1 MKDSSSSIKDRIIKS
16 LCDKKLLVENDIQKA
31 LKLQKEKGGKLGDI
45 LVGMGLVSRSQLT
58 SALAKELGIPPID
71 ISRYQI
77 APEVIKI
84 VPKKI
89 VKTYRVMPISR
100 MGNFLTLAI
109 ADPLDV
115 FATDDISLL
124 TGCKIGVVIA
134 NDKDIDEAIAQ
145 YYETGAHDAI
155 EQVIDEMAP
164 HGETGDIEVVEDGSG
179 FVSSTQL
186 VKLTQEAPVVK
197 IANMLLSDGV
207 KKRAS
212 DILIEPQESALR
224 IRYRVDGILTE
235 GEQLPKR
242 IHSAVVSRLKVMA
255 NLDIAERRLPQDG
268 RFKAKLYGRK
278 VDFRVSIL
286 PSSNGEKVA
295 LRILDKSQAML
306 DLDKLGFEEETRE
319 KIKEAARKPHGMI
332 LSCGPTGCGKT
343 TTLYSIL
350 KYIDS
355 PEKNIITAE
364 DPVEYQLEG
373 INQLTVKPD
382 LNLTF
387 ANSLRSFLRQD
398 PDVIMVGE
406 IRDYETVD
414 VSIKAALTGHLVLST
429 LHTTTSSG
437 AMIRLVNMGVEPF
450 LITSSMIIVVA
461 QRLVRKI
468 CGDCKEPYKI
478 DDATAKKIG
487 LKLSGKNAAWKGKG
501 CKRCRGTGYEGRLGL
516 AEALVLTPEIKRMIL
531 GKTEEHKLRAEARRE
546 GMKTLRENG
555 MEKVARGLTTVEE
568 IFRVTIGDQDVPM
581 DAK

>member
-1 MKDSSSSIKDRIIKS
+1 MKDSSLSIKDRIIKS
-16 LCDKKLLVENDIQKA
+16 LCDKKLLVENDIEKA
-31 LKLQKEKGGKLGDI
+31 LKLQKEKGGKLSDI
-45 LVGMGLVSRSQLT
+45 LVGMGLISRSQLI
-58 SALAKELGIPPID
+58 SALARELGIPPID

-77 APEVIKI
+77 APEVIKL

-89 VKTYRVMPISR
+89 VKTYRVVPISK

-115 FATDDISLL
+115 FATDDLSAL
-124 TGCKIGVVIA
+124 TGCKISVVIA
-134 NDKDIDEAIAQ
+134 SDKDIDEAIVQ

-155 EQVIDEMAP
+155 EQVIEEMTP
-164 HGETGDIEVVEDGSG
+164 RGEISDIEVVEDGAG
-179 FVSSTQL
+179 FVSSAQL
-186 VKLTQEAPVVK
+186 AKLTQDAPVVK
-197 IANMLLSDGV
+197 ITNMLLSEGV
-207 KKRAS
+207 KRRAS

-224 IRYRVDGILTE
+224 IRYRVDGILMD
-235 GEQLPKR
+235 GEHPPKR
-242 IHSAVVSRLKVMA
+242 IHPALVSRLKVMA

-268 RFKAKLYGRK
+268 RFKAKLSGRK
-278 VDFRVSIL
+278 IDFRVSVL

-306 DLDKLGFEEETRE
+306 DLDKLGFEKETRE
-319 KIKEAARKPHGMI
+319 RIKEAAKKPHGMI

-373 INQLTVKPD
+373 INQLTVKPG

-414 VSIKAALTGHLVLST
+414 ISIKAALTGHLVLST

-450 LITSSMIIVVA
+450 LITSSMLIVIA
-461 QRLVRKI
+461 QRLVRRI
-468 CGDCKEPYKI
+468 CGDCREPYKI
-478 DDATAKKIG
+478 DDAALKKIG
-487 LKLSGKNAAWKGKG
+487 LKPGGKNTAWKGKG
-501 CKRCRGTGYEGRLGL
+501 CKSCKGTGYNGRVGL
-516 AEALVLTPEIKRMIL
+516 AEALVLTPEVRRMIL
-531 GKTEEHKLRAEARRE
+531 GKTEESKLREQARRE

-555 MEKVARGLTTVEE
+555 MAKVASGITTVEE
-568 IFRVTIGDQDVPM
+568 ILRVTLGDQDIPL